1 MSMDRR
7 LPAGSVTRFDPPRP
21 LRYTMP
27 DLERESGIPA
37 RTIRY
42 YIAEGLLQPAYGRGP
57 TATYDSD
64 HLLRLRFIQYLK
76 NERLSLSDIQER
88 LSTLTPDDIATALK
102 VELEPSAEPW
112 RHYALHDDLQIMVR
126 DHSVSRRDPAREQAF
141 GLIVDYARSVLDDLE
156 RRAHG

>member
-1 MSMDRR
+1 MDRR
-7 LPAGSVTRFDPPRP
+7 LPAGSVSRFEPPRP

-64 HLLRLRFIQYLK
+64 HLLRLRFIQHLK
-76 NERLSLSDIQER
+76 DERLSLSDIQER

-112 RHYALHDDLQIMVR
+112 RHYSLHDDFQIMVR
-126 DHSVSRRDPAREQAF
+126 DHSISRRDPAREQAF
-141 GLIVDYARSVLDDLE
+141 DLIVEYARSVLDDLE
-156 RRAHG
+156 RRTHG